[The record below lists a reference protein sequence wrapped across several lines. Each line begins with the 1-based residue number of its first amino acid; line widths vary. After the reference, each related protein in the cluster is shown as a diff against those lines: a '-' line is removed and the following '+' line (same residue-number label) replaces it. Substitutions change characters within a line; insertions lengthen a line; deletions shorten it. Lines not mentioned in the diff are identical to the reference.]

1 MQIFLRLGKI
11 LCTALILLLS
21 VPAFG
26 SIEHFGALSVEVP
39 SGWTAEQQ
47 GSVTVIRKLSDNSSV
62 AVAVNSKG
70 SASLSD
76 IAEHL
81 YTQMNGNSLEE
92 DSDGD
97 YTFYFTNHAGA
108 ECFAMISD
116 AEDGRYIL
124 MSAAGLETEDEK
136 IRSEIEAVID
146 SMEWNE

>member
-1 MQIFLRLGKI
+1 MRKIFLCATII
-11 LCTALILLLS
+11 LALALPSSAS
-21 VPAFG
+21 VK
-26 SIEHFGALSVEVP
+26 HFGPLSVEVP
-39 SGWTAEQQ
+39 KGWTASQH
-47 GSVTVIRKLSDNSSV
+47 GSATVIKSSRSNASVTV
-62 AVAVNSKG
+62 AVNPMG
-70 SASLSD
+70 EASLGD
-76 IAEHL
+76 IAGKLCE
-81 YTQMNGNSLEE
+81 QMNGHDLER